1 MAKISSNCPLLSCT
15 QRDCGLGDP
24 GRETLKAPDIVLP
37 TRMEIS
43 ESHRELREPRINVN
57 TETRSLRKRDENRN
71 TNSRTSCC
79 DNSLVS
85 YMEVA

>member
-1 MAKISSNCPLLSCT
+1 MAKIWSKCPLLSCT

-24 GRETLKAPDIVLP
+24 GPRNIESTGHCVA
-37 TRMEIS
+37 EIS
-43 ESHRELREPRINVN
+43 ESHRELREQRINVN

-71 TNSRTSCC
+71 TNFSLAVTILSR
-79 DNSLVS
+79 VS